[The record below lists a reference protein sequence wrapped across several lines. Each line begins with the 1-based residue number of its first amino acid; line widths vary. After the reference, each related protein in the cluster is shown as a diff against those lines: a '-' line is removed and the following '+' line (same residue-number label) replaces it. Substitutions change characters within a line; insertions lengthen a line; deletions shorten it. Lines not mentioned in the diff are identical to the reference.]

1 MDRTLFVRSPIS
13 ERCESGSPWYV
24 RCVASAAP
32 SIVSLIPSATEIV
45 CALGLRP
52 RLVGVSHECDFPED
66 VRGLPVLS
74 APKLDPGRPSA
85 EIDRA
90 VRGLLETALSVYRID
105 LEGLARLRPEL
116 IVTQSQ
122 CEVCA
127 VPLSDVDSA
136 CAQLGLE
143 STRVCSRSPT
153 GLDEVL
159 EDFRRVAQ
167 AAGVAARGEEL
178 VSAVTSRFDAIRASA
193 SGRRKPRVALV
204 EWLDP
209 PMIAGGWMPELLRIA
224 GGEPVIVQEPRR
236 FATVTWDDIVAADPE
251 LVVLLPCGFDVE
263 RTLREL
269 RTPEIAEPL
278 RRLSATRHGR
288 TFVVDGNAYFNRPG
302 PRLAESAELLA
313 RVVAGRNEPQARVWH

>member
-1 MDRTLFVRSPIS
+1 M
-13 ERCESGSPWYV
+13 
-24 RCVASAAP
+24 ASAAP

-45 CALGLRP
+45 CALGLRQQ
-52 RLVGVSHECDFPED
+52 LVGVSHECDFPEG

-74 APKLDPGRPSA
+74 APKLDPSLPSG

-90 VRGLLETALSVYRID
+90 VRALLETALSVYRVD
-105 LEGLARLRPEL
+105 LARLAELRPDL

-127 VPLSDVDSA
+127 VPLAEVDSA

-143 STRVCSRSPT
+143 ATMVCSLSPT

-167 AAGVAARGEEL
+167 AADVIARGEAL
-178 VSAVTSRFDAIRASA
+178 VSQVRARFDALRASTA
-193 SGRRKPRVALV
+193 GQRRPRVALI

-224 GGEPVIVQEPRR
+224 GGEPVIVDEPRR
-236 FATVTWDDIVAADPE
+236 FAQVTWSDVAAADPDV
-251 LVVLLPCGFDVE
+251 VVLLPCGFDVA

-269 RTPEIAEPL
+269 SAPEIAQPL
-278 RRLSATRHGR
+278 RRLPATGRGR
-288 TFVVDGNAYFNRPG
+288 TLVVDGNAYFNRPG

-313 RVVAGRNEPQARVWH
+313 GVVAGRDEPRARVWH

>member
-1 MDRTLFVRSPIS
+1 
-13 ERCESGSPWYV
+13 
-24 RCVASAAP
+24 VASAAP

-52 RLVGVSHECDFPED
+52 RLVGVSHECDFPDD

-74 APKLDPGRPSA
+74 APKLDPSRPSA

-90 VRGLLETALSVYRID
+90 VRELLETALSVYRID
-105 LEGLARLRPEL
+105 LGALAELRPEL

-127 VPLSDVDSA
+127 VPLADVDSA
-136 CAQLGLE
+136 CAKLGLE
-143 STRVCSRSPT
+143 STWVCSLSPT

-167 AAGVAARGEEL
+167 AAGVAARGEGL
-178 VSAVTSRFDAIRASA
+178 VSAVKSRFDAVRSAA
-193 SGRRKPRVALV
+193 SGGRRPRVALV

-224 GGEPVIVQEPRR
+224 GGEPVIVEEPRR
-236 FATVTWDDIVAADPE
+236 FATVTWDDIAEAEPE
-251 LVVLLPCGFDVE
+251 LVVLLPCGFDIE
-263 RTLREL
+263 RTSREL
-269 RTPEIAEPL
+269 EAPTIAESV
-278 RRLSATRHGR
+278 RRLSATRRGR

-302 PRLAESAELLA
+302 PRLADSAELLA
-313 RVVAGRNEPQARVWH
+313 RVVAGRDEPRARVWH